1 MSASLYFY
9 DLETSGVNPKKD
21 RVMQF
26 AGQRTNLDLEPI
38 QDPDVFYVKMTDDVL
53 PDPGAILVTGI
64 TPQQTISDGISEK
77 EFADFIYNKVAI
89 PQTTIVG
96 YNSVRFDNEFIR
108 FLLYRNYFD
117 AYEWSYK
124 NNVSV
129 WDLLDVVRMTR
140 ALRPDGIKW
149 PFASDGKPT
158 NRLEKLTDINKI
170 DHIGAHD
177 ALSDVKATIGVAK
190 LIKKHQPK
198 LFSYL
203 YDMRSKQA
211 VINLV
216 NSGMPFVY
224 TSGRYDANYQKTTV
238 AINLCEHP
246 VYGASRV
253 IVYDLRYDP
262 TEFLGLSIEKLIE
275 RMQFTKDK
283 EALARVPVKALTIN
297 RCPAVAPI
305 TVLTGKAQKFIS
317 LNIKTIDKHLNI
329 LKSDPTFVGRIT
341 DALQQIH
348 KKTQA
353 HFLTEPLA
361 VDAQLYD
368 GFINDADKKTM
379 AKVRE
384 YTAKTIL
391 DFNPSYYDERLS
403 QLWLLYKARQFP
415 QSLSE
420 QEQVDY
426 QRYKTDKM
434 LAGGKDSD
442 LAKYIADIQQRVQDI
457 NITPRNKSLLED
469 LYLWAEYINPS
480 S

>member
-21 RVMQF
+21 RIMQF

-38 QDPDVFYVKMTDDVL
+38 QDSDVFYVKMTDDVL

-77 EFADFIYNKVAI
+77 EFADFFYNKVAI

-108 FLLYRNYFD
+108 FLMYRNYFD

-129 WDLLDVVRMTR
+129 WDLLDVVRMAR
-140 ALRPDGIKW
+140 ALRPDGINW
-149 PFASDGKPT
+149 PFTSDGKPT

-177 ALSDVKATIGVAK
+177 ALSDVKATISVAQLVK
-190 LIKKHQPK
+190 NHQSK
-198 LFSYL
+198 LFNYL
-203 YDMRSKQA
+203 YDMRFKQSVA
-211 VINLV
+211 NLV
-216 NSGMPFVY
+216 NSGQPFVY

-238 AINLCEHP
+238 VINLCEHP

-253 IVYDLRYDP
+253 IVYDLRHDP
-262 TEFLGLSIEKLIE
+262 TEFLELSIDQLIE
-275 RMQFTKDK
+275 RMQYTRDQD
-283 EALARVPVKALTIN
+283 ALTRVPIKALTIN

-305 TVLTGKAQKFIS
+305 SVLNSKAQSSVNID
-317 LNIKTIDKHLNI
+317 IKTIEKHLNI
-329 LKSDPTFVGRIT
+329 LKKDPTFIGRIT

-353 HFLTEPLA
+353 HFTTEPLA
-361 VDAQLYD
+361 VDDQLYD
-368 GFINDADKKTM
+368 GFINDADKKSM
-379 AKVRE
+379 SIVRE
-384 YTAKTIL
+384 YTAKTII
-391 DFNPSYYDERLS
+391 DTNPNFYDERLL

-420 QEQVDY
+420 QEQINY
-426 QRYKTDKM
+426 QKYKTDKL
-434 LAGGKDSD
+434 LAGGKDSL
-442 LAKYIADIQQRVQDI
+442 LAKYIADIKQRAQDT
-457 NITPRNKSLLED
+457 NITDRDKSLLED

>member
-158 NRLEKLTDINKI
+158 NRLEKLTGINKI

-262 TEFLGLSIEKLIE
+262 TEFLGLSIEKLVE
-275 RMQFTKDK
+275 RMQFTK
-283 EALARVPVKALTIN
+283 
-297 RCPAVAPI
+297 
-305 TVLTGKAQKFIS
+305 
-317 LNIKTIDKHLNI
+317 
-329 LKSDPTFVGRIT
+329 
-341 DALQQIH
+341 
-348 KKTQA
+348 
-353 HFLTEPLA
+353 
-361 VDAQLYD
+361 
-368 GFINDADKKTM
+368 
-379 AKVRE
+379 
-384 YTAKTIL
+384 
-391 DFNPSYYDERLS
+391 
-403 QLWLLYKARQFP
+403 
-415 QSLSE
+415 
-420 QEQVDY
+420 
-426 QRYKTDKM
+426 
-434 LAGGKDSD
+434 
-442 LAKYIADIQQRVQDI
+442 
-457 NITPRNKSLLED
+457 
-469 LYLWAEYINPS
+469 
-480 S
+480 